1 MTGSK
6 VLFFY
11 VSLPTVILVA
21 VLVGLLTKKA
31 ALVAAVIA
39 VLPISVLVSGL
50 ALRGLWISFLLV
62 LCALLLAGLSQRLVR
77 ATGTPTS

>member
-21 VLVGLLTKKA
+21 VFVGLLTKKA

-39 VLPISVLVSGL
+39 VLPISVLAS
-50 ALRGLWISFLLV
+50 
-62 LCALLLAGLSQRLVR
+62 C
-77 ATGTPTS
+77 P